1 MSGPAFAG
9 PLTFMKTEQRFEIA
23 APFLYA
29 CLLEYKCYRKT
40 EMLLFGRGCVSGA
53 GIRRGSVAT
62 VT

>member
-1 MSGPAFAG
+1 
-9 PLTFMKTEQRFEIA
+9 MKTEQRFEIA

-29 CLLEYKCYRKT
+29 CLLEYKFYRKT